1 MLGGAGFIGGHLAAR
16 LAAEGHALTL
26 VDDLS
31 RGRRDAALEAL
42 AARPNVRFVEA
53 DLTRAGAL
61 DALPRDWDQVYMLA
75 AVVGV
80 RNVET
85 DPARVVRVNTLS
97 LLHLLDWMP
106 GRGEV
111 LFFAS
116 TSETY
121 AGGVAAGHVPVP
133 TPEAVPL
140 GVPDVAAPRF
150 AYAASKLLGEAAVI
164 HTARARGLRAVIG
177 RFHNVYGPRMGADH
191 VIPELSL
198 RALRRE
204 DPFRVF
210 GAEQRRA
217 FCHVADAVEAMTRLL
232 ATEAAW
238 GQVVNIGNDA
248 EETQIGELVDLVLR
262 TARFAPRVD
271 AAARA
276 ARLGGA
282 PLPRHRPPPRADRLR
297 PQGLAR
303 GGRGRDLR
311 VVPRVVGARGSRP
324 VTAPRRVIPNAVPH
338 LAGNEWKYVK
348 ECLDTNWVSSA
359 GPFVDRFEREVA
371 QYLGVPHAVA
381 TVNGTAAIHVALLA
395 AGVAAG
401 DEVLVPTFTFVATA
415 NAVAYCGA
423 HPVFL
428 DSEETS
434 WGLDPVR
441 VAEFL
446 DGECEV
452 EGGRVVNRRSGRTVR
467 AHAPGASLRPPV
479 RSRSAARAGP
489 ALSDGGG
496 GGLGRGA
503 RRALS
508 RPRGRRRR
516 PGGVPLV
523 QRQQD
528 HHHRRGRHG
537 ARARR
542 GDGHPRAPAHH
553 PGAGRRARVH
563 PRRDRLQLPPEQPA
577 RGPRRGPARAARRL
591 RGGQAGHRR
600 LLRGR
605 PRPARRGF
613 PVRGGGLGPLDLLD
627 GLDPARRAPVPRRPR
642 P

>member
-42 AARPNVRFVEA
+42 AARPNVRFVET

-61 DALPRDWDQVYMLA
+61 DGLPRDWDQVYMLA

-133 TPEAVPL
+133 TPESVPL

-198 RALRRE
+198 RAVRRE

-217 FCHVADAVEAMTRLL
+217 FCHVADAIEAMTRLL

-248 EETQIGELVDLVLR
+248 EETRIGELVDLILR
-262 TARFAPRVD
+262 TARFAPRVEERP
-271 AAARA
+271 APPGSVAR
-276 ARLGGA
+276 RCPDIG
-282 PLPRHRPPPRADRLR
+282 RLR
-297 PQGLAR
+297 ALTGF
-303 GGRGRDLR
+303 
-311 VVPRVVGARGSRP
+311 
-324 VTAPRRVIPNAVPH
+324 AP
-338 LAGNEWKYVK
+338 K
-348 ECLDTNWVSSA
+348 VSL
-359 GPFVDRFEREVA
+359 E
-371 QYLGVPHAVA
+371 
-381 TVNGTAAIHVALLA
+381 
-395 AGVAAG
+395 AGVA
-401 DEVLVPTFTFVATA
+401 ETFAW
-415 NAVAYCGA
+415 YREWSA
-423 HPVFL
+423 H
-428 DSEETS
+428 
-434 WGLDPVR
+434 
-441 VAEFL
+441 
-446 DGECEV
+446 
-452 EGGRVVNRRSGRTVR
+452 EG
-467 AHAPGASLRPPV
+467 
-479 RSRSAARAGP
+479 AAR
-489 ALSDGGG
+489 
-496 GGLGRGA
+496 
-503 RRALS
+503 
-508 RPRGRRRR
+508 
-516 PGGVPLV
+516 
-523 QRQQD
+523 
-528 HHHRRGRHG
+528 
-537 ARARR
+537 
-542 GDGHPRAPAHH
+542 
-553 PGAGRRARVH
+553 
-563 PRRDRLQLPPEQPA
+563 
-577 RGPRRGPARAARRL
+577 
-591 RGGQAGHRR
+591 
-600 LLRGR
+600 
-605 PRPARRGF
+605 
-613 PVRGGGLGPLDLLD
+613 
-627 GLDPARRAPVPRRPR
+627 
-642 P
+642 